1 MKRPCGEGKLKILW
15 ATFITTEG
23 DPAPVGGDP
32 AAVDPTASPSPAGE
46 PPAGD
51 PPVSTWMDALAVPD
65 DQREAYKDLTNEQVL
80 EKLQGP
86 KAPETYEF
94 SLPEGLTEE
103 TIDKASYDGFTSGL
117 SEVAKKHGLSQEAV
131 NEIAGF
137 ATKYDV
143 DRQAAAGPQSI
154 EQAKA
159 VFGDELKAWKSE
171 VGATKAQEAI
181 TRSDK
186 AIQGFVTPQL
196 LKLLDDTGLRHSP
209 DVIQTFARIGEVI
222 GEDSIP
228 KPHPST
234 PEGGD
239 DRAAKLA
246 QLYPSMA
253 KK

>member
-1 MKRPCGEGKLKILW
+1 MKNLRYLW
-15 ATFITTEG
+15 AMFLTVDG
-23 DPAPVGGDP
+23 DPPAGDPPVGGDP
-32 AAVDPTASPSPAGE
+32 NADPTPSPSPTGE

-51 PPVSTWMDALAVPD
+51 PPISTWMDALAVPD

-86 KAPETYEF
+86 VAPEKYEF
-94 SLPEGLTEE
+94 SLPEGVTADVIDQDLYDGYTNGLTE
-103 TIDKASYDGFTSGL
+103 I
-117 SEVAKKHGLSQEAV
+117 AKKHGLSQDAV

-137 ATKYDV
+137 TTKYDV

-154 EQAKA
+154 ENAKA
-159 VFGDELKAWKSE
+159 VFGDELKAWKTE

-186 AIQGFVTPQL
+186 AIVGFVTPQL

-253 KK
+253 NK